1 MPTDEHL
8 GRITLTSSIESD
20 YRKLLSITKDVVV
33 LSTAEGIIH
42 WDMEVYMP
50 PKAVEQRSQQ
60 LALLSRIHH
69 KLGTNPEIGKLL
81 NSIQADAGY
90 QTLGEVEK
98 RNLYLINK
106 SYQEQ
111 TALPEEL
118 VADLA
123 MQEVITVN
131 AWKKARAQKNF
142 NIYKADLQKLLDLS
156 KQAAQILMKIKQTK
170 TPYEALLDNFEP
182 KMPAEM
188 ITKTFNQLL
197 GGLKPLIA
205 KIEDCQ
211 TKPSTQIL
219 KVTVPVEN
227 QRKITQLITQTLG
240 YDTSS
245 STAGGRVD
253 ETEHPFTT
261 GYYDD
266 VRITTHYYPD
276 NFTSSIFSVLHETGH
291 ALYEQNLKAQWQY
304 QPVGS
309 TCSFGIHESQSRF
322 YENIIGRSR
331 EFWIGFLPKIKQATQ
346 SLGNLQLDPFIQAAN
361 RVERSKIRIEA
372 DEVTYSL
379 HIVIRFELERD
390 LFADKI
396 SVDELPEAWNQKY
409 KEYLGVKVINDAEG
423 VMQDT
428 HWASGLFGYFPS
440 YALGNMYSGQIAA
453 ALTSDLPDWRNQVAE
468 GNLKGVNGWLKN
480 NIHQKG
486 DLYDPAELIKR
497 ATGRTINSEPY
508 LQYLNKKYGTLYGF

>member
-1 MPTDEHL
+1 M
-8 GRITLTSSIESD
+8 
-20 YRKLLSITKDVVV
+20 V

-81 NSIQADAGY
+81 NSIQADEGY

-111 TALPEEL
+111 TALPEKL

-123 MQEVITVN
+123 MQEAITVN
-131 AWKKARAQKNF
+131 AWKKAKAQKNF
-142 NIYKADLQKLLDLS
+142 NIYKVDLQKLLDLS
-156 KQAAQILMKIKQTK
+156 KQAAQILMKVKQTK

-182 KMPAEM
+182 KMSAEM

-205 KIEDCQ
+205 KIEDHQ
-211 TKPSTQIL
+211 TKPPTQIL

-261 GYYDD
+261 GYYND

-276 NFTSSIFSVLHETGH
+276 NFTSSIFSVLHESGH
-291 ALYEQNLKAQWQY
+291 ALYEQNLKSQWQY

-331 EFWIGFLPKIKQATQ
+331 EFWIGLST
-346 SLGNLQLDPFIQAAN
+346 
-361 RVERSKIRIEA
+361 
-372 DEVTYSL
+372 
-379 HIVIRFELERD
+379 
-390 LFADKI
+390 
-396 SVDELPEAWNQKY
+396 
-409 KEYLGVKVINDAEG
+409 
-423 VMQDT
+423 
-428 HWASGLFGYFPS
+428 
-440 YALGNMYSGQIAA
+440 
-453 ALTSDLPDWRNQVAE
+453 
-468 GNLKGVNGWLKN
+468 
-480 NIHQKG
+480 
-486 DLYDPAELIKR
+486 
-497 ATGRTINSEPY
+497 
-508 LQYLNKKYGTLYGF
+508 

>member
-1 MPTDEHL
+1 MPINEHL
-8 GRITLTSSIESD
+8 GRIALTINIESA
-20 YRKLLSITKDVVV
+20 YRELLSITKDVVV

-50 PKAVEQRSQQ
+50 PKAAEQRSQQ

-69 KLGTNPEIGKLL
+69 KLGTNPEIGKLV

-90 QTLGEVEK
+90 QAFGEVEK

-106 SYQEQ
+106 NYQEQ
-111 TALPEEL
+111 TALPEKL

-123 MQEVITVN
+123 MQEAITVN
-131 AWKKARAQKNF
+131 VWKKAKAQKKF
-142 NIYKADLQKLLDLS
+142 SLYKADLQKLLDLS
-156 KQAAQILMKIKQTK
+156 KQAAEILMKVKQTK

-182 KMPAEM
+182 KMPAET
-188 ITKTFNQLL
+188 IIKTFDQLL

-205 KIEDCQ
+205 KVEGCQ
-211 TKPSTQIL
+211 TIPSMQIL
-219 KVTVPVEN
+219 NIPVPVEN
-227 QRKITQLITQTLG
+227 QRRITQLITQTLG
-240 YDTSS
+240 YDTTSLE
-245 STAGGRVD
+245 AGGRID

-276 NFTSSIFSVLHETGH
+276 NFASSIFSVLHESGH
-291 ALYEQNLKAQWQY
+291 ALYEQNLKSQWQY

-322 YENIIGRSR
+322 YENIIGRSK
-331 EFWIGFLPKIKQATQ
+331 EFWTGVLPKIKQAAP
-346 SLGNLQLDPFIQAAN
+346 SLGNLQLDPFLQAVN
-361 RVERSKIRIEA
+361 KVERSKIRIEA

-379 HIVIRFELERD
+379 HIIIRFELERD
-390 LFADKI
+390 LFSDKI

-409 KEYLGVKVINDAEG
+409 KDYLGVEVVNDAEG
-423 VMQDT
+423 VMQDM

-440 YALGNMYSGQIAA
+440 YVLGNIYSGQITA
-453 ALTSDLPDWRNQVAE
+453 ALTSDLPDWCNHLSE
-468 GNLKGVNGWLKN
+468 GKLESVNGWLKTK
-480 NIHQKG
+480 IHQQG
-486 DLYDPAELIKR
+486 ELYDPEELIKR
-497 ATGRTINSEPY
+497 ATGKNLDSEPY
-508 LQYLNKKYGTLYGF
+508 LQYLNKKYGSLYGF